1 MAALFMPANLV
12 FCCGAAEGGRR
23 KRFELIPRAA
33 ALVVQ
38 IMAEFC
44 VNLPFSVG
52 AGLKA
57 SVSLVLSQY
66 TGPWVAS
73 KRKE

>member
-1 MAALFMPANLV
+1 MPANLV

-38 IMAEFC
+38 IMAEFW
-44 VNLPFSVG
+44 VNWPFSGG

-57 SVSLVLSQY
+57 SVSVVLSQH
-66 TGPWVAS
+66 TGPQILG
-73 KRKE
+73 KRRE

>member
-1 MAALFMPANLV
+1 MPANLV

-23 KRFELIPRAA
+23 KRFELISTSTA

-44 VNLPFSVG
+44 VNWPFSVG
-52 AGLKA
+52 AGFKA

-66 TGPWVAS
+66 TGPWVLS
-73 KRKE
+73 ERKE